1 MKTSALAFPASLAV
15 LAALALG
22 TAAAIAATGERLS
35 RLNVQET
42 ELSVEQSRNMGQLA
56 RLLSVLEQLKRHPP
70 PALLVSPRDAKDAV
84 RAAILVKAMTPELQA
99 RALGYAHEA
108 GEMMRQRRLAAVES
122 EALFTNESERA
133 EASPPPEAAPVLRG
147 LLAPGASG
155 ARAPGLPEAAITPPQ
170 SLSRP
175 TAGPIVRRFGEA
187 LTSGGRSNGVTFAA
201 AGGARVASPGPGY
214 VQYVGPVKGWGV
226 ILILRLAGG
235 YHLVLAGLDRTSVS
249 VGQSVAAGEAVG
261 FMPDGRQSPNGGAA
275 PNSGADGAKASRE
288 LYLEVREQGAP
299 VDPGRWLNK
308 AG

>member
-1 MKTSALAFPASLAV
+1 MTRALVLPAT

-22 TAAAIAATGERLS
+22 SLAAVAATEERLA

-42 ELSVEQSRNMGQLA
+42 ELSVEQTRNMTQLA
-56 RLLSVLEQLKRHPP
+56 RLLSVLEELRRDPP
-70 PALLVSPRDAKDAV
+70 PALLVDPKDAKAAV
-84 RAAILVKAMTPELQA
+84 RAAILVKAMTPGLEA
-99 RALGYAHEA
+99 RASGYAHEA

-122 EALFTNESERA
+122 EALFTNDSARA
-133 EASPPPEAAPVLRG
+133 DAIAPPVLRG
-147 LLAPGASG
+147 PIDGPAPAQD
-155 ARAPGLPEAAITPPQ
+155 AAITPPQ
-170 SLSRP
+170 SLSMP
-175 TAGPIVRRFGEA
+175 TSGPVIRRFGAA
-187 LTSGGRSNGVTFAA
+187 LSSGGRANGLTIAA
-201 AGGARVASPGPGY
+201 AGGAKVVSPGQGS

-235 YHLVLAGLDRTSVS
+235 YHLVLAGLDRAQVS

-261 FMPDGRQSPNGGAA
+261 FMPDSPHSEGGKAA
-275 PNSGADGAKASRE
+275 RE

>member
-1 MKTSALAFPASLAV
+1 MRPSAYALPAALLTLSLGAVALAA
-15 LAALALG
+15 G
-22 TAAAIAATGERLS
+22 GERLA
-35 RLNVQET
+35 RLNTEET
-42 ELSVEQSRNMGQLA
+42 QLSVEQTRNLDQLA
-56 RLLSVLEQLKRHPP
+56 RLLSVLEELKRDPP

-84 RAAILVKAMTPELQA
+84 RAAILVKAMTPGLQA
-99 RALGYAHEA
+99 RASGYAHEA

-133 EASPPPEAAPVLRG
+133 EANPPPVLRG
-147 LLAPGASG
+147 PLNGA
-155 ARAPGLPEAAITPPQ
+155 AVPEAAMTPPQ
-170 SLSRP
+170 SLSIP
-175 TAGPIVRRFGEA
+175 ASGPIVRRFGQA
-187 LTSGGRSNGVTFAA
+187 LSSGGRSNGLTFAA
-201 AGGARVASPGPGY
+201 AAGARVGSPGAGT

-235 YHLVLAGLDRTSVS
+235 YHLVLAGLERSSVT

-261 FMPDGRQSPNGGAA
+261 FMPEGARSEGGGSEGGDKKA
-275 PNSGADGAKASRE
+275 PRE

>member
-1 MKTSALAFPASLAV
+1 MKTSAYVLPASLAA
-15 LAALALG
+15 LAAVSLG
-22 TAAAIAATGERLS
+22 VAVAVAATGERLA
-35 RLNVQET
+35 RLNSQET
-42 ELSVEQSRNMGQLA
+42 ELSVEQSHNMGQLA
-56 RLLSVLEQLKRHPP
+56 RLLTVLEELKRHPP

-122 EALFTNESERA
+122 EALFTNDSERA
-133 EASPPPEAAPVLRG
+133 DAAPLPEAAPVLRG
-147 LLAPGASG
+147 PLSPQGVG
-155 ARAPGLPEAAITPPQ
+155 QEAAITPPQ
-170 SLSRP
+170 TLSIP
-175 TAGPIVRRFGEA
+175 TPGPIVRRFGQA
-187 LTSGGRSNGVTFAA
+187 LASGGRSNGVTFAA

-261 FMPDGRQSPNGGAA
+261 FMPDGRQSPRDTAA
-275 PNSGADGAKASRE
+275 REKAPQE